1 MKKEVFLAIAI
12 GFALG
17 LVITFGIWTANKSL
31 KNLPKA
37 IQPSPT
43 PETASASPTP
53 NSTSSTIT
61 LSLTTPAD
69 EALFTIAKTPVSGKT
84 VANAS
89 VVIFS
94 EDNQQ
99 IVTAD
104 AKGNFTA
111 DVALVGGYNTIRVI
125 AYDAMGNSVE
135 QTIIVTFTTAKI

>member
-37 IQPSPT
+37 ISPSPT
-43 PETASASPTP
+43 PEAAASPSTT
-53 NSTSSTIT
+53 NTSSPVT
-61 LSLTTPAD
+61 LSLSSPTD